1 MFVCARSENHA
12 LVSMQLQR
20 ALAARDMDLACSQ
33 KLLAELTAEAAELRR
48 AHQREGINMDYLK
61 NIVVQY
67 MTFPIQ
73 SSEKL
78 SLVPVIAMLLQFS
91 RKELADVQRANQEAV
106 ASVMSMSVVSIW
118 SAPSSAALSSSKTP
132 KEIKPPGVAA
142 AGGARAIV
150 GGPSAGTATA
160 LTRMSLPSPSLLSTS
175 SSSSVSVTPVRPESI
190 VLPGTS
196 SSSSSSIEDRP
207 ARDRDRDRDR
217 DRGRERGRDREGGL
231 LAGKEAAASPF
242 LEGAAGGPL
251 SLSLS
256 RGGALTD
263 SDRVRQ
269 DCGTLSIH
277 TCLGTSHCTL
287 YCILYGRILGFAR
300 AHLLMFLNVFHVM

>member
-1 MFVCARSENHA
+1 
-12 LVSMQLQR
+12 MQLQR

-142 AGGARAIV
+142 AGGVRATV

-190 VLPGTS
+190 VLPGTLS

-263 SDRVRQ
+263 SDRVR
-269 DCGTLSIH
+269 
-277 TCLGTSHCTL
+277 
-287 YCILYGRILGFAR
+287 
-300 AHLLMFLNVFHVM
+300 

>member
-1 MFVCARSENHA
+1 
-12 LVSMQLQR
+12 
-20 ALAARDMDLACSQ
+20 
-33 KLLAELTAEAAELRR
+33 
-48 AHQREGINMDYLK
+48 
-61 NIVVQY
+61 
-67 MTFPIQ
+67 
-73 SSEKL
+73 
-78 SLVPVIAMLLQFS
+78 
-91 RKELADVQRANQEAV
+91 
-106 ASVMSMSVVSIW
+106 
-118 SAPSSAALSSSKTP
+118 
-132 KEIKPPGVAA
+132 
-142 AGGARAIV
+142 
-150 GGPSAGTATA
+150 
-160 LTRMSLPSPSLLSTS
+160 
-175 SSSSVSVTPVRPESI
+175 VSVTPVRPESI
-190 VLPGTS
+190 VLPGTLSS

-207 ARDRDRDRDR
+207 ARDRDRDR

-231 LAGKEAAASPF
+231 LAGKEAATSPF

-277 TCLGTSHCTL
+277 TCLGTSHCTSHGTR

>member
-1 MFVCARSENHA
+1 
-12 LVSMQLQR
+12 MQLQR

-190 VLPGTS
+190 VLPGTLS

-269 DCGTLSIH
+269 DYGTLSIH

-287 YCILYGRILGFAR
+287 HGTRYCILYGRILGFAR